1 MPQLDSE
8 NHRESSISEAHC
20 CFNEEFIKSLPE
32 PVCLLDFDCR
42 ILMVNESA
50 MNLFGS
56 KPEQY
61 FIGKSVLDFIIPEDH
76 PKVLQSIEQ
85 CINSQLA
92 SESEYSIRGDD
103 GTIIPIRT
111 TSFSLSD
118 GSKIPIALCSL
129 VKDKTQIDDLPR
141 GSTDYTQKA
150 RLYLDLLSH
159 DISNNLQ
166 VILSS
171 AELLRASTIDSQE
184 ERLIKNI
191 VDSVL
196 SCRRL
201 IRGSEILEHYRRS
214 PMEVQ
219 NLELVVEN
227 ELYELIKSTHDV
239 EVHANFQICDAKIL
253 ADEFVSYLISNIL
266 ENAWL
271 HNTSNEKHV
280 WIKLY
285 EDEEGYKLSIS
296 DNGPGLLE
304 NNSVTGNRLGDR
316 QAGIGLYICNA
327 LIDKYQGRI
336 EITSRIPNQPNLGTE
351 VVILFPRYSGLL
363 SSN

>member
-8 NHRESSISEAHC
+8 IHSDSSVSEAHC
-20 CFNEEFIKSLPE
+20 CFNEEFVKSLPD
-32 PVCLLDFDCR
+32 PVCLLDLNCR

-50 MNLFGS
+50 MNLFGPQ
-56 KPEQY
+56 PEQY

-85 CINSQLA
+85 CINSKVA
-92 SESEYSIRGDD
+92 SESEYSIRGED
-103 GTIIPIRT
+103 GTIIPIKT

-129 VKDKTQIDDLPR
+129 VTDTTQIDDFPK
-141 GSTDYTQKA
+141 GSTDYSQKA

-171 AELLRASTIDSQE
+171 AELLQASAINSQE
-184 ERLIKNI
+184 EQLIKNI

-196 SCRRL
+196 TSRRL
-201 IRGSEILEHYRRS
+201 IRGSEILERYRS
-214 PMEVQ
+214 APMEVR
-219 NLELVVEN
+219 NLELIVEN
-227 ELYELIKSTHDV
+227 ELYELIKSTRDV
-239 EVHANFQICDAKIL
+239 EVHANFQVCDATIL
-253 ADEFVSYLISNIL
+253 VDEFVSYLISNIF

-285 EDEEGYKLSIS
+285 EDQEGYKLSIG
-296 DNGPGLLE
+296 DNGPGLNESGSTGKRLE
-304 NNSVTGNRLGDR
+304 DR

-327 LIDKYQGRI
+327 LIDKYQGRL
-336 EITSRIPNQPNLGTE
+336 EIKNRIPNQPHMGTE
-351 VVILFPRYSGLL
+351 VLLIFPRYTGP
-363 SSN
+363 